1 MLVNNQFIANIN
13 DVDLYIKREDLI
25 HPLISGNKFR
35 KLKYNLEEAKNQK
48 KSTIITF
55 GGAYSNHIAATA
67 YACKINNFNSIGIIR
82 GEELLLNYLENPTLK
97 LASEHGMEFIFVSR
111 TSFREKEEHLPKII
125 DENILQNSYIIP
137 EGGTNDLAIK
147 GCKEILTLKDESF
160 DYVSCC
166 VGTAGTI
173 VGLIESAN
181 NFQKIIGFPVLKGDF
196 HEEIIQQYTSK
207 ENWILNHDYHFGGYG
222 KVNDELILFINQFYH
237 KYQIPLD
244 PIYTGKMVFGIF
256 DLIQKNYFP
265 KNSKTL
271 MIHTGGLQ
279 GIIGINKELLKKNKT
294 IIDY

>member
-1 MLVNNQFIANIN
+1 MLVNNEFIAHIN
-13 DVDLYIKREDLI
+13 DVEIYIKREDLI

-35 KLKYNLEEAKNQK
+35 KLKYNLEEAKNRD
-48 KSTIITF
+48 KSTVITF

-67 YACKINNFNSIGIIR
+67 YACKIYNFKSIGIIR
-82 GEELLLNYLENPTLK
+82 GEELEVNFLENPTLK

-111 TSFREKEEHLPKII
+111 TLYREKEEHLPKII

-137 EGGTNDLAIK
+137 EGGTNALAIK
-147 GCKEILTLKDESF
+147 GCKEILTPDDESF
-160 DYVSCC
+160 DYISCC

-173 VGLIESAN
+173 VGLIESAKN
-181 NFQKIIGFPVLKGDF
+181 SQKIIGFPALKGDF
-196 HEEIIQQYTSK
+196 HQKIIEQYTSK
-207 ENWILNHDYHFGGYG
+207 DNWILNHDYHFGGYG
-222 KVNDELILFINQFYH
+222 KVNEELILFLNQFYL

-244 PIYTGKMVFGIF
+244 PIYTGKMVYGVF

-265 KNSKTL
+265 KKSKIL

-279 GIIGINKELLKKNKT
+279 GISGINKELLKKNKT